1 MKAMILAAGYGTR
14 LRPVTFMMPKPMVPV
29 CNLPLI
35 GWAVEN
41 FVRAGVRD
49 LIVNLHHLPEQ
60 MERWLRE
67 TYSEKVHFDFSYEPE
82 ILGTGG
88 GIRKVRALLQDEEDF
103 FLVNGDTIQFP
114 RYDDL
119 RAARKSVDAIAA
131 LTLRHPPESDRFT
144 PVWRDAGLV
153 TGFGAGSGE
162 ALMFAGSHSISTRV
176 FDYLP
181 EKEFSGVVDEVYM
194 PLLANGKEKLA
205 AIVDDGLWFDIGTP
219 ERYLDGAREL
229 VELIAT
235 GKLAAPTGSRV
246 LGDSLVHNTSSASGA
261 LSRSTVGARTTI
273 RGELRDSY
281 VWDDCYVAGSVVLD
295 RCIVGHGVE
304 ISRPME
310 LRDAIICREDAAIP
324 RDANYERTDGMVIGW
339 I

>member
-1 MKAMILAAGYGTR
+1 MILAAGYGTR
-14 LRPVTFMMPKPMVPV
+14 LRPVTFQMPKPMVPV

-41 FVRAGVRD
+41 FLRSDVRE

-60 MERWLRE
+60 MAHWLRAK
-67 TYSEKVHFDFSYEPE
+67 YGEKAHFDFSYESE

-88 GIRKVRALLQDEEDF
+88 GIRKVRPLLESEEEF

-114 RYDDL
+114 HYDEL

-131 LTLRHPPESDRFT
+131 LTLRHPPEGDRFT
-144 PVWRDAGLV
+144 PVWRDQGLL
-153 TGFGAGSGE
+153 TGFGTGTGE
-162 ALMFAGSHSISTRV
+162 ALMFAGSHAISRRV

-181 EKEFSGVVDEVYM
+181 AKEFSGIVDEVYM
-194 PLLANGKEKLA
+194 PLLANGKEKIA
-205 AIVDDGLWFDIGTP
+205 AIIDDGLWFDIGTP
-219 ERYLDGAREL
+219 QRYISATRAL
-229 VELIAT
+229 VELMARGELQT
-235 GKLAAPTGSRV
+235 PHGSRMH
-246 LGDSLVHNTSSASGA
+246 GDSLIHNTTSASGP
-261 LSRSTVGARTTI
+261 LSRSTAGERTTI

-281 VWDDCYVAGSVVLD
+281 VWNDCYIGGSVMLE

-304 ISRPME
+304 MRRPME

-324 RDANYERTDGMVIGW
+324 RDAAYERTDGLVIAW